1 MVQPMWKPVLRTTSL
16 LAVLAAVLVG
26 GPLAPAARA
35 AAGCDAAHPTW
46 IGGLIAGYPDNRA
59 VNAQIGVV
67 VTDSSG
73 ASVDSDGHRYG
84 TAGAHFCGLYSWCD
98 FVNKSI
104 AVTGSTDPNADYDW
118 GACVAANVTAMHAE
132 VYPKINVSWYAVRT
146 DFTRYGA
153 AAHYGQAITKGAT
166 NTIALRLPV
175 HYEADRASGQTGS
188 IVGYV
193 KFRGKAVAAS
203 RITRVRAFSTGKGPQ
218 CGIEGF
224 APGATKLAVQS
235 VGTYF
240 QVSYLVAGR
249 CGQSNQRYWLSVDCT
264 CDGVHKRSVS
274 LLVYVYRGKATRQDV
289 LFA

>member
-1 MVQPMWKPVLRTTSL
+1 MGKPVIRVGSL
-16 LAVLAAVLVG
+16 LGLLAALLVG

-35 AAGCDAAHPTW
+35 AVATGCDEAHPTW
-46 IGGLIAGYPDNRA
+46 VGGSIAGYPDNRA

-73 ASVDSDGHRYG
+73 APVDTDGTRLG
-84 TAGAHFCGLYSWCD
+84 AAGAHFCGLYSWCE

-104 AVTGSTDPNADYDW
+104 AVTGSTAPGADYDW

-132 VYPKINVSWYAVRT
+132 IYPKISVNWYAVRT

-153 AAHYGQAITKGAT
+153 AAHYGQAVTKGAT
-166 NTIALRLPV
+166 NTIPLRLPV
-175 HYEADRASGQTGS
+175 TYEADHASGQTGT
-188 IVGYV
+188 IAGYV
-193 KFRGKAVAAS
+193 KYRGKAVAAT

-224 APGATKLAVQS
+224 SPGATKMTVQAA
-235 VGTYF
+235 GTYY
-240 QVSYLVAGR
+240 QVGYLVGGR

-264 CDGVHKRSVS
+264 CDGVHKRSLS
-274 LLVYVYRGKATRQDV
+274 LLVYVARGKVTRQDV
-289 LFA
+289 SFT